1 MGNTLYRLTPAQRAL
16 LERLPD
22 APSDGR
28 GLAGAALRVANNLKD
43 RGLVRSV
50 GRSFYRTYYVRTDAG
65 AAALAEVND
74 KRKVPPNG

>member
-1 MGNTLYRLTPAQRAL
+1 MGSKLYRLTPAQRAL

-28 GLAGAALRVANNLKD
+28 GLVGPALRVANNLKD

-50 GRSFYRTYYVRTDAG
+50 GRCFYRTYFVRTDAG
-65 AAALAEVND
+65 AAALHEATE
-74 KRKVPPNG
+74 RKAPPNG